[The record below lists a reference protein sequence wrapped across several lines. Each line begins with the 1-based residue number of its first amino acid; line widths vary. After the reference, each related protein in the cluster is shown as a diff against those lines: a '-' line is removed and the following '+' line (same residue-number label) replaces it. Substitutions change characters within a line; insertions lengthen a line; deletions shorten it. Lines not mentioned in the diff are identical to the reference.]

1 MSSAISPFDAYRQ
14 SAQKFFDDR
23 GMPSAK
29 VEEYK
34 YSSVANFI
42 DDADVFYND
51 QRPEG
56 ELSERGNGVVVG
68 SLLLFA
74 HKYPDLFD
82 QYYNSLARASNDSMV
97 ALNTALASGGTVVYV
112 PKDVSIDKPIHIDLS
127 ENVNDF
133 GRRDLFIF
141 ESGAEARITIEHGT
155 TPKILNRVC
164 EVIVMEGANVELTEN
179 NSTHENSRKIN
190 TMLVEQTTKSMFKH
204 TTVVTQQGFCCNNL
218 KISLRGT
225 DAECHLYGVTV
236 AREDAHLD
244 NATTI
249 EHLAERCTSRELYKN
264 VAGDTATA
272 IFGGNIFVAEGAQK
286 TEAYQKNN
294 NILLSDN
301 ATVHT
306 KPQLIINAD
315 DVKCSHGATV
325 GQLNEEALFYIR
337 QRGISEAQ
345 AQGLLLTGFVG
356 EVLEHIHEE
365 ELRETL
371 TAKLNDL
378 CSI

>member
-1 MSSAISPFDAYRQ
+1 MNSAISPFDAYRQ
-14 SAQKFFDDR
+14 SAQQFFDDR
-23 GMPSAK
+23 GMPSSK

-34 YSSVANFI
+34 YSSVKNVI
-42 DDADVFYND
+42 DDSEVFYND

-56 ELSERGNGVVVG
+56 ELSEKSNGVITG
-68 SLLLFA
+68 SLVLFA
-74 HKYPDLFD
+74 KKYRDIFTK
-82 QYYNSLARASNDSMV
+82 YYNTLAASSDDAMA
-97 ALNTALASGGTVVYV
+97 ALNTALASGGEVIFV
-112 PKDVSIDKPIHIDLS
+112 PKNVVVEKTFTIDL
-127 ENVNDF
+127 EEDINDF

-141 ESGAEARITIEHGT
+141 ESGAQARIVIKHGL

-164 EVIVMEGANVELTEN
+164 EVVVMEGAKVEITED

-190 TMLVEQTTKSMFKH
+190 SMYVTQEANSMFKH
-204 TTVVTQQGFCCNNL
+204 TAVVTQQGFCRNNI
-218 KISLRGT
+218 KISLKGT
-225 DAECHLYGVTV
+225 EADCHIYGVTV

-244 NATTI
+244 NSTTI
-249 EHLAERCTSRELYKN
+249 EHIAERCTSRELYKN

-272 IFGGNIFVAEGAQK
+272 VFAGNIFVAEGAQK

-294 NILLSDN
+294 SILLTDDAVIHS
-301 ATVHT
+301 

-337 QRGISEAQ
+337 QRGISQPQAQ
-345 AQGLLLTGFVG
+345 ALLLTGFVG
-356 EVLEHIHEE
+356 EILEHIDDAD
-365 ELRETL
+365 LQETL
-371 TAKLNDL
+371 TLKLHEL

>member
-23 GMPSAK
+23 GMPSSK

-34 YSSVANFI
+34 YSSVKDFI
-42 DDADVFYND
+42 DNSEVFYND
-51 QRPEG
+51 QRAEG
-56 ELSERGNGVVVG
+56 ELTEKGNGVIIG
-68 SLLLFA
+68 SLSLFA
-74 HKYPDLFD
+74 KKYPEIFD
-82 QYYNSLARASNDSMV
+82 RYYNSLARETNDAMV
-97 ALNTALASGGTVVYV
+97 ALNTALASGGEVVYV
-112 PKDVSIDKPIHIDLS
+112 PKDVTIDKPIHIELTGT
-127 ENVNDF
+127 VNDF
-133 GRRDLFIF
+133 GRRDLFVF
-141 ESGAEARITIEHGT
+141 ESGAEARIVITHTT

-164 EVIVMEGANVELTEN
+164 EVIVMEGARVEITED

-190 TMLVEQTTKSMFKH
+190 TMLVDQASQSDFKH
-204 TTVVTQQGFCCNNL
+204 TAVVTQQGFCRNNL
-218 KISLRGT
+218 KISLRGSE
-225 DAECHLYGVTV
+225 AECHLYGVTV
-236 AREDAHLD
+236 GREDAHLD
-244 NATTI
+244 NTTTI

-264 VAGDTATA
+264 VVGDTATA
-272 IFGGNIFVAEGAQK
+272 VFGGNIFVAEGAQK

-294 NILLSDN
+294 NILLSDD

-356 EVLEHIHEE
+356 EILEHIDNE
-365 ELRETL
+365 ELREALTL
-371 TAKLNDL
+371 KLHEL

>member
-1 MSSAISPFDAYRQ
+1 MNSRISPFDAYRQ

-34 YSSVANFI
+34 YSSVKNFI
-42 DDADVFYND
+42 DESDLLYND
-51 QRPEG
+51 QRAEG
-56 ELSERGNGVVVG
+56 KLEQRGNGVVVG

-74 HKYPDLFD
+74 EKYPTVFET
-82 QYYNSLARASNDSMV
+82 YYNSLARESNDSMV
-97 ALNTALASGGTVVYV
+97 ALNTALASGGTVIYV
-112 PKDVSIDKPIHIDLS
+112 PKDVLIEKPILLNLS
-127 ENVNDF
+127 EEVNDF
-133 GRRDLFIF
+133 GYRDLFIF
-141 ESGAEARITIEHGT
+141 ESGSEARIVIHHGT
-155 TPKILNRVC
+155 TPKLFNRVC
-164 EVIVMEGANVELTEN
+164 EVIVLEGARVEITEN

-190 TMLVEQTTKSMFKH
+190 TMLVDQAAKSDFKH
-204 TTVVTQQGFCCNNL
+204 IAVVTQQGFCRNNV
-218 KISLRGT
+218 KISLKGMN
-225 DAECHLYGVTV
+225 AECHLYGVTV

-244 NATTI
+244 NTTTI
-249 EHLAERCTSRELYKN
+249 EHLAEHCTSRELYKN
-264 VAGDTATA
+264 VIADTATTV
-272 IFGGNIFVAEGAQK
+272 FGGNIFVAEGAQK

-294 NILLSDN
+294 NILLSDE

-337 QRGISEAQ
+337 QRGIAETQ

-356 EVLEHIHEE
+356 EVLEHIHDE

-371 TAKLNDL
+371 TAKLNGL